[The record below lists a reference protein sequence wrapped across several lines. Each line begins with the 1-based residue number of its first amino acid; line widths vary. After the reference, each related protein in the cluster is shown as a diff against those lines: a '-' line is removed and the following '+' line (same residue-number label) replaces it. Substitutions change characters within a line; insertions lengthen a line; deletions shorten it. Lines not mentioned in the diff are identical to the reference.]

1 MIKHFLF
8 MLLLLLI
15 KANCQAQSKVKANYS
30 TTTNLTYSQWNF
42 NTPLPEKEIIRIF
55 AVYLNIK
62 LTKKDCQYI
71 KDMFGGLTLDAAVNN
86 FVKEKYVAQTI
97 SNVGNRELLNKLN
110 LTMMF
115 LGNDKISTELKD
127 FYENFTNISVVS
139 NGKLMPMRDLL
150 QIRYKEEIAEIV
162 KSTFGNQPSSN
173 NNIVVYLVGQQVC
186 IYDKNGYLEARGI
199 VSDWNK
205 DGASVR
211 VKITWIKYG
220 YSGSGNYGYCYHG
233 GNQIRYGYE
242 YNFATTE
249 NDDGKVIGCSN

>member
-1 MIKHFLF
+1 
-8 MLLLLLI
+8 MLLLLLL
-15 KANCQAQSKVKANYS
+15 KANGQAQSKVKANYS

-62 LTKKDCQYI
+62 LTKKECQYNMYS
-71 KDMFGGLTLDAAVNN
+71 MFGGLTLEAAVNN

-110 LTMMF
+110 ITMML
-115 LGNDKISTELKD
+115 LGNDKMNTELND
-127 FYENFTNISVVS
+127 FYEKFTNISVVS

-162 KSTFGNQPSSN
+162 KSTFNNQPSSN
-173 NNIVVYLVGQQVC
+173 NSIVVYLVGQQVC

-199 VSDWNK
+199 VTSWNK
-205 DGASVR
+205 DNAYNVS

-242 YNFATTE
+242 YNINTDD
-249 NDDGKVIGCSN
+249 DDGKVIGCSN